1 MAKENIDVE
10 RKIKLREYNMKKA
23 AVFKIAVFM
32 VVLFAGAVVSMII
45 PLRETYSEKEKRS
58 LTAFPQITVGNFMDG
73 SFFTQIDTWFAD
85 TFPFR
90 DTLITYNEGINNLY
104 GVRNQVIHG
113 TLVAADDIPDIDSDI
128 ESKLTKNTSDEV
140 EDVPDSDIDVEELQ
154 DIEFE
159 SDIDNDVYYSNI
171 ETNYGFNQLDRD
183 IEVSDIGTSVEGTD
197 GTISV
202 ADGESLGSIFIVG
215 DSAYNYY
222 SFSQSNSDKYSEI
235 VNNLADTLNGK
246 SKVYSMIVPTSIDIT
261 LDDATRNSLASS
273 NQKKAIL
280 YMYSRMNKEV
290 GKCYVYDVLH
300 QHRDEYVYFRTDH
313 HWTSLGA
320 YYTYNVFIWQEGK
333 MANMLE
339 SYEKLVFEEF
349 RGSFYS
355 QSGVSSLGDNPDT
368 VVAYKPLST
377 NRMEMVNKRG
387 EQMEYNI
394 ITDVS
399 GWSSTSKYST
409 FIGGDNK
416 FIHISNPDIT
426 DGSSILVVKE
436 SFGNAFVPYLVDHYQ
451 DVYVIDYRYY
461 SKTVS
466 DLVDAYDIGTVLM
479 LNNIAAT
486 STDSRV
492 SEMDKVCR

>member
-1 MAKENIDVE
+1 MAKEDIDNNK
-10 RKIKLREYNMKKA
+10 KIKYREYGMKKA
-23 AVFKIAVFM
+23 AVRKIAVFLAA
-32 VVLFAGAVVSMII
+32 LFIGAVVSMIM
-45 PLRETYSEKEKRS
+45 PLRQSYSDKEKRS
-58 LTAFPQITVGNFMDG
+58 LTAFPTFSVASFMDG
-73 SFFTQIDTWFAD
+73 TFFSQIDTWFAD

-90 DTLITYNEGINNLY
+90 DILITCNENVNNLY
-104 GVRNQVIHG
+104 GIRKQVLHG
-113 TLVAADDIPDIDSDI
+113 TMVAADDIPDFDGDIESSLLKDKHEDDIDLPEDMSFDDIDSDGI
-128 ESKLTKNTSDEV
+128 
-140 EDVPDSDIDVEELQ
+140 
-154 DIEFE
+154 
-159 SDIDNDVYYSNI
+159 YYSNI

-202 ADGESLGSIFIVG
+202 AEGESLGSIFVVG
-215 DSAYNYY
+215 DRAYNYY
-222 SFSQSNSDKYSEI
+222 SFSQANSDAYAEV
-235 VNNLADTLNGK
+235 VNNLTETLSGK

-261 LDDATRNSLASS
+261 LDDATRNSLTSS

-280 YMYSRMNKEV
+280 YMYSKMNKEV

-313 HWTSLGA
+313 HWTTLGA
-320 YYTYNVFIWQEGK
+320 YYAYNVFIWQEGK
-333 MANMLE
+333 MANSLD
-339 SYEKLVFEEF
+339 SYEKVVFENF

-355 QSGVSSLGDNPDT
+355 QSGVTSLGDNPDT
-368 VVAYKPLST
+368 VVAYKPAAT
-377 NRMEMVNKRG
+377 NRMDMVNKRG

-399 GWSSTSKYST
+399 GWSTTSKYST

-416 FIHISNPDIT
+416 YVHISNPDIT

-436 SFGNAFVPYLVDHYQ
+436 SYGNAFVPFLVDHYQ

-461 SKTVS
+461 TKTVS
-466 DLVDAYDIGTVLM
+466 ELVDAYDIGTVLM

-492 SEMDKVCR
+492 AEMQKVCR

>member
-1 MAKENIDVE
+1 MAKEDIDNNK
-10 RKIKLREYNMKKA
+10 KIKYREYGMKKA
-23 AVFKIAVFM
+23 AVGKIAVFLA
-32 VVLFAGAVVSMII
+32 VLFVGAVVSMVI
-45 PLRETYSEKEKRS
+45 PLRQSYSDKEKRS
-58 LTAFPQITVGNFMDG
+58 LTAFPEFSIESFMDG
-73 SFFTQIDTWFAD
+73 AFFSQIDTWFAD

-90 DTLITYNEGINNLY
+90 DILITCNENINNMY
-104 GVRNQVIHG
+104 GIRKQVLHG
-113 TLVAADDIPDIDSDI
+113 TMVAADDIPDFDGDI
-128 ESKLTKNTSDEV
+128 EESLLKNKHE
-140 EDVPDSDIDVEELQ
+140 EDIDLPE
-154 DIEFE
+154 DMSFDDFDGDGI
-159 SDIDNDVYYSNI
+159 YYSNI

-197 GTISV
+197 GTIS
-202 ADGESLGSIFIVG
+202 AAEGESLGSIFVVG
-215 DSAYNYY
+215 DRAYNYY
-222 SFSQSNSDKYSEI
+222 SFSQANSDAYAQI
-235 VNNLADTLNGK
+235 VNDLTKTLSGK

-261 LDDATRNSLASS
+261 LDDATRNSLTSS

-280 YMYSRMNKEV
+280 YMYSKMNKEV

-313 HWTSLGA
+313 HWTTLGA
-320 YYTYNVFIWQEGK
+320 YYAYNVFIWQEGR
-333 MANMLE
+333 MAKPLD
-339 SYEKLVFEEF
+339 SYEKVAFENF

-355 QSGVSSLGDNPDT
+355 QSGVTSLGDNPDT
-368 VVAYKPLST
+368 VVAYKPAAT

-399 GWSSTSKYST
+399 GWSATSKYST

-416 FIHISNPDIT
+416 FVHISNPDVT

-436 SFGNAFVPYLVDHYQ
+436 SYGNAFVPFLVDHYQ

-461 SKTVS
+461 RKTVS
-466 DLVDAYDIGTVLM
+466 ELVDTYDIGTVLM

-492 SEMDKVCR
+492 SEMQKVCR